1 MTSAQRL
8 VRVLYRWPGVEIFV
22 AADANPVR
30 PVPTSFDRRVFQ
42 TIHGLPHATV
52 TDRYCTAVS
61 DAGEGLGWVVAGIGI
76 AWLGGARGR
85 RAGIATALGCLSA
98 SYVVQRLM
106 KPIFRR
112 KRPFVDRKVLVVG
125 IKPADAS
132 FPSGHT
138 AASFAAATA
147 LATFYPSAAPMAFT
161 LATAVGVSRVYLGHH
176 FPSDV
181 AVGAIVGGGIGTG
194 VAWAIRLTRGL

>member
-1 MTSAQRL
+1 
-8 VRVLYRWPGVEIFV
+8 V
-22 AADANPVR
+22 AEPVPASVR

-42 TIHGLPHATV
+42 AVHRLPHSGVA
-52 TDRYCTAVS
+52 DRYFSAVS
-61 DAGEGLGWVVAGIGI
+61 DAGEGLGWVAGGVGL
-76 AWLGGARGR
+76 AWLGGPKGR
-85 RAGIATALGCLSA
+85 RAGMAVALGSLAA
-98 SYVVQRLM
+98 SYLVQRLM

-112 KRPFVDRKVLVVG
+112 KRPFVDREVLVVG

-147 LATFYPSAAPMAFT
+147 LSSFYPRAAPLAFT
-161 LATAVGVSRVYLGHH
+161 LAMAVGLSRVYLGHH

-181 AVGAIVGGGIGTG
+181 AVGAGVGIGIGTG
-194 VAWAIRLTRGL
+194 VAWAARFKVAEE